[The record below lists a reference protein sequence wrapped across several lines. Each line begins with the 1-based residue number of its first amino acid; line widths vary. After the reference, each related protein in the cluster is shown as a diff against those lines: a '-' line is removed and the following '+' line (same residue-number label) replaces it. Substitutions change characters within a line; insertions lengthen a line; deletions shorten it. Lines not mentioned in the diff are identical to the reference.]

1 MDDLALDAGNG
12 GAGAQAQA
20 DDVAEDSDEVNQGE
34 GISATGGRR
43 HSSRAR
49 KPPKRYGTM

>member
-12 GAGAQAQA
+12 GAGAQA
-20 DDVAEDSDEVNQGE
+20 DDVAEDSDEVNQSE
-34 GISATGGRR
+34 GTSATGGPR

-49 KPPKRYGTM
+49 KVPKRYGAI